1 MKKFATAVMLIITG
15 YATVYAQVKTLS
27 LEEAVAL
34 GLQSSKQ
41 LTLAKHEVDKA
52 SAELEQAKDA
62 SLPTAKVTA
71 GYSHALML
79 ARSFYIPSS
88 DGGGPKKLTLPFDNS
103 VTMATL
109 SISQPVF
116 SGNQFHY
123 ARKSA
128 ALMIE
133 VSKLNGETDKDEI
146 AFNIISAYINYYK
159 LKQNQKIL
167 AQNLSD
173 IDSKLEEIKKFE
185 SQGLAT
191 RNDVLRFELEKSNMK
206 LSAIELEN
214 NRKIVNYNLNI
225 LLGLADS
232 TVIEEQD
239 VSYKLDMNDSFEN
252 YLAQAL
258 KDRKELAGLKYQDQL
273 SDININKVKDEKLPT
288 LGVSGNLYYINP
300 SKDIIPKSGTY
311 LAPFMIGLNAGW
323 DISSLYKNKNKLNE
337 AKIQKQQVADRT
349 EIIKDQIKTDV
360 NKSYI
365 QYKQALEKIV
375 VLQDAITQATE
386 NERITES
393 KFQNNLVTTTDRID
407 AQTLLYQ
414 SRINLELAKSDATAA
429 YYALLKSTGHIQP

>member
-1 MKKFATAVMLIITG
+1 MKKFATTVMLIITG

-109 SISQPVF
+109 SISQPIF

-128 ALMIE
+128 ELMIE

-185 SQGLAT
+185 SRGLAT

-288 LGVSGNLYYINP
+288 LGVAGNLYYINP
-300 SKDIIPKSGTY
+300 SKDIIPKSGAY

-349 EIIKDQIKTDV
+349 EIVKDQIKADV

-393 KFQNNLVTTTDRID
+393 KFQNNLATTTDRID

>member
-109 SISQPVF
+109 SISQPIF

-128 ALMIE
+128 ELMIE

-288 LGVSGNLYYINP
+288 LGVAGNLYYINP
-300 SKDIIPKSGTY
+300 SKDIIPKSGAY

-393 KFQNNLVTTTDRID
+393 KFQNNLATTTDRID

>member
-109 SISQPVF
+109 SISQPIF

-128 ALMIE
+128 DLMIE

-232 TVIEEQD
+232 TFIEEQD

-252 YLAQAL
+252 YLARAL

-288 LGVSGNLYYINP
+288 LGVAGNLYYINP
-300 SKDIIPKSGTY
+300 SKDIIPKSGAY

-337 AKIQKQQVADRT
+337 AKIHKQQVADRM
-349 EIIKDQIKTDV
+349 EIVKDQIKADV

-393 KFQNNLVTTTDRID
+393 KFQNNLATTTDRID